1 MKRLTPNDMALVGAG
16 RCGGALS
23 SMIIEGTFATAGGF
37 IGWGLTS
44 LNPAGAYYG
53 ATIGFGL
60 GQLLCR
66 S

>member
-1 MKRLTPNDMALVGAG
+1 MKRLTPNDMAHVGAG

-23 SMIIEGTFATAGGF
+23 SIIIEGTTAAAGAF
-37 IGWGLTS
+37 IGWGLTG

-53 ATIGFGL
+53 ASIGL
-60 GQLLCR
+60 GVGALLCR